1 MRGGRGE
8 QRVRAA
14 LDLSRALNLAHQ
26 FVPLDVRSGV
36 LGAMMG
42 GGWRGGRENEER
54 GREDGKTRTHFLHGL
69 DRLHADL
76 AHADMLK
83 VALIPQRDHRVDD
96 VLSGLAGRDTGAR
109 VDILRALL
117 AQDRLRLLDLLA
129 PEVETGVSDLPTC
142 TLTAHSSDIVNSGVT
157 HPLITSVIL
166 SLYSGYCR

>member
-1 MRGGRGE
+1 MT
-8 QRVRAA
+8 
-14 LDLSRALNLAHQ
+14 
-26 FVPLDVRSGV
+26 P
-36 LGAMMG
+36 
-42 GGWRGGRENEER
+42 
-54 GREDGKTRTHFLHGL
+54 RTHLLHGL

-166 SLYSGYCR
+166 SLYSGYYRQLIHADPRQLALSKNAAISRMLSSILPSSPPAKLP